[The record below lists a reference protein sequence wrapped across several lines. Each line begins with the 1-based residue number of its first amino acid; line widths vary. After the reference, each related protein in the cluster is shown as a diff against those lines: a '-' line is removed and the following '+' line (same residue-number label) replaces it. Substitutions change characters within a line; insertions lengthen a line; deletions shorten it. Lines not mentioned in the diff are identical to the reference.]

1 MLKADRKQL
10 VGLLTADPDV
20 VLEEGAQIVLSPDQ
34 KPPMRMVGHVT
45 SAYWS
50 AALGRSIALAVVE
63 GGRARE
69 GQTVHISMPDRTL
82 AARITGT
89 VFYDPENKRLS
100 A

>member
-1 MLKADRKQL
+1 M
-10 VGLLTADPDV
+10 TADPSV

-34 KPPMRMVGHVT
+34 QPPIKMVGHVT

-50 AALGRSIALAVVE
+50 AALERSIALAVVE
-63 GGRARE
+63 GGRARD
-69 GQTVHISMPDRTL
+69 GQTVHIPMPGRTL
-82 AARITGT
+82 AARITST